1 MVLLVMEKTQLFFV
15 FVPPSDPFCSSIKTT
30 KTIGAKKQ
38 GRYTKTT
45 ICFCCKNT
53 NGSLGFTS
61 GSNGINRT
69 NGITGSLGFDCRT
82 PAQWNAVNLKLG
94 PNNCYKKTDV
104 IILTNSDKA
113 LS

>member
-1 MVLLVMEKTQLFFV
+1 MGTQRQLYASAV
-15 FVPPSDPFCSSIKTT
+15 RNV
-30 KTIGAKKQ
+30 
-38 GRYTKTT
+38 
-45 ICFCCKNT
+45 

-61 GSNGINRT
+61 GSGGENGT
-69 NGITGSLGFDCRT
+69 NGITGSLGFNCRT
-82 PAQWNAVNLKLG
+82 PAQWEALNLKVG